1 MNAILA
7 PQHLDAVA
15 AAAWTWLVVFLP
27 GAVTALLILAIGL
40 FASRWAS
47 KLTFKLAE
55 RTGRVDLTIE
65 PALASGVRYAV
76 LILFVIAALGQLGVQ
91 TASLLAVLGA
101 AGLAIGL
108 ALQGTLS
115 NIAAGIMLLWLRPFE
130 LGDYVE
136 VIAANP
142 FAGTV
147 REIGLFAS
155 RLETYD
161 GVAIFAPNATIWN
174 FALRNHSRAA
184 GRLVSLAVAFSD
196 RAGLDQARA
205 ILLDMLTSDDR
216 ILKSP
221 APEVFLDRFE
231 SGDFSL
237 TCRLWAKPSDI
248 GAVQRSVIAEAKR
261 RLEAPALESLILVRI
276 ARIVP
281 PDADPS
287 RLIG

>member
-7 PQHLDAVA
+7 PQHLDAIA
-15 AAAWTWLVVFLP
+15 AAGWTWLVEFLP
-27 GAVTALLILAIGL
+27 GVVTALIILAVGA

-65 PALASGVRYAV
+65 PALASGVRYAI

-91 TASLLAVLGA
+91 TGSLLAVLGA

-115 NIAAGIMLLWLRPFE
+115 NIAAGIMLLWLRPFK
-130 LGDYVE
+130 LGDYIE
-136 VIAANP
+136 VVAGNP

-147 REIGLFAS
+147 REIGLFAC
-155 RLETYD
+155 LIETYD

-174 FALRNHSRAA
+174 FALRNHSRNA
-184 GRLVSLAVAFSD
+184 GRLVSLAIEFSD
-196 RAGLDQARA
+196 KANSEQARA
-205 ILLDMLTSDDR
+205 ILLEMLADDER

-221 APEVFLDRFE
+221 APNVFVDRLE
-231 SGDFSL
+231 GGGLSL

-261 RLEAPALESLILVRI
+261 RLEAPALEALVPRRI

-287 RLIG
+287 RLID